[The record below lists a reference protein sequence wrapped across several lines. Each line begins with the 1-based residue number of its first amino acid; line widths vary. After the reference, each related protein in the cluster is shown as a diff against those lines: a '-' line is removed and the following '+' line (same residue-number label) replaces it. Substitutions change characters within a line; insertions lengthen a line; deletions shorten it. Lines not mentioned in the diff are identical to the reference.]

1 MGAPEPR
8 VHNSRR
14 WSSIHFT
21 RPRAASVDPY
31 FSTDSPGIWFDS
43 HMRSS
48 LPLAALA
55 AGLVIA
61 GCAAP
66 TVEQPDTATT
76 TTETGGT
83 WVRRLD
89 VPDSVDKICQS
100 ILGLAEELGRTPSD
114 STSPIDRVREYMS
127 GPYRDWRGFDA
138 EGRQRI
144 QDAFEAAESR
154 SCG

>member
-1 MGAPEPR
+1 
-8 VHNSRR
+8 
-14 WSSIHFT
+14 
-21 RPRAASVDPY
+21 
-31 FSTDSPGIWFDS
+31 
-43 HMRSS
+43 MRSS
-48 LPLAALA
+48 LALATLAASLI
-55 AGLVIA
+55 LA

-66 TVEQPDTATT
+66 AVQQPDTATT

-83 WVRRLD
+83 WVRRLG

-114 STSPIDRVREYMS
+114 STSPIDRVREYMR
-127 GPYRDWRGFDA
+127 GPYGDWRGFDA

-144 QDAFEAAESR
+144 QEAFEMAESG

>member
-1 MGAPEPR
+1 
-8 VHNSRR
+8 
-14 WSSIHFT
+14 
-21 RPRAASVDPY
+21 
-31 FSTDSPGIWFDS
+31 
-43 HMRSS
+43 MRSS
-48 LPLAALA
+48 LALATLAASLI
-55 AGLVIA
+55 LA

-66 TVEQPDTATT
+66 AVQQPDTATT

-89 VPDSVDKICQS
+89 VPDSIEKICQS

-114 STSPIDRVREYMS
+114 SMSPIDRVREYMS

-144 QDAFEAAESR
+144 QDAFEMAESG